1 MSAVDTRAEP
11 SPSPSPPVRRPLLP
25 ALLALFGIILLL
37 NLISFAFGQAPL
49 ATLRLAIA
57 GTWGTPY
64 GIGQV
69 LFKST
74 PLIFTALAFEI
85 AIRSG
90 LFNIGAE
97 GQVALGSLA
106 GGVVGAHLP
115 ASTPWPLAVTVC
127 IAMAALTGAGVA
139 LIPALMRARLG
150 VHEII
155 STIMLNRIVEV
166 LLPFLLVTVLGATA
180 LRTVDVVPGAA
191 LLKLDRIFPALRGS
205 AASVAFPLAVALA
218 FGADALLRRTRRG
231 REMRWIGINAAACR
245 AEGIDV
251 PRRLVQAMLLSGAIA
266 GGAMAA
272 TVLGYKGY
280 YELGL
285 GAGAGFTG
293 IAVALLG
300 RGHPLGIVLAAVLF
314 GTLQQAGLAINA
326 RIPKEAMDVL
336 AAAVILLVAVAN
348 RAAAPP
354 PARVVAPE
362 PATPEVVS

>member
-1 MSAVDTRAEP
+1 VSAPRSDARAP
-11 SPSPSPPVRRPLLP
+11 DVLRPLLP
-25 ALLALFGIILLL
+25 ALLALFGIVLLL
-37 NLISFAFGQAPL
+37 NLISFAFGEAPL
-49 ATLRLAIA
+49 ATLRHAVA

-69 LFKST
+69 LFKAT

-85 AIRSG
+85 AMRSG

-97 GQVALGSLA
+97 GQVALGSLV

-115 ASTPWPLAVTVC
+115 AGTPWPIAVTVC
-127 IAMAALTGAGVA
+127 VTAAAITGAAVA
-139 LIPALMRARLG
+139 LIPAVMRARLG

-205 AASVAFPLAVALA
+205 AASVAFPFAVALA
-218 FGADALLRRTRRG
+218 FGVDALLRRTRRG

-266 GGAMAA
+266 GAAMMA

-314 GTLQQAGLAINA
+314 GTLQQAGLAVNA
-326 RIPKEAMDVL
+326 RVPKEAMDVL
-336 AAAVILLVAVAN
+336 AAAVIILVAVAN
-348 RAAAPP
+348 RAAAKPP
-354 PARVVAPE
+354 VKVIEPE
-362 PATPEVVS
+362 PAAPVVAS

>member
-1 MSAVDTRAEP
+1 MSAAPVGRGEP
-11 SPSPSPPVRRPLLP
+11 PILRPLLP
-25 ALLALFGIILLL
+25 ALLALFGIVLLL

-49 ATLRLAIA
+49 TTLRLAFA

-64 GIGQV
+64 GVGQV

-85 AIRSG
+85 GMRSG

-106 GGVVGAHLP
+106 GGVVGANLP
-115 ASTPWPLAVTVC
+115 AGTPWPIAVTIC
-127 IAMAALTGAGVA
+127 IAAAALTGAAVA
-139 LIPALMRARLG
+139 LIPAVMRARLG

-166 LLPFLLVTVLGATA
+166 LLPFLLVTVLGAAT

-191 LLKLDRIFPALRGS
+191 LLKLDAVFPALRGS

-218 FGADALLRRTRRG
+218 FAIDAALRRTRRG

-245 AEGIDV
+245 AEGINV
-251 PRRLVQAMLLSGAIA
+251 PRRLVQAMLLSGAVA
-266 GGAMAA
+266 GAAMAA

-300 RGHPLGIVLAAVLF
+300 RGHPLGIVLAALLF
-314 GTLQQAGLAINA
+314 GTLQQAGLAVNA
-326 RIPKEAMDVL
+326 RVPKEAMDVL

-348 RAAAPP
+348 RAAAKAPTTVL
-354 PARVVAPE
+354 PAPPE
-362 PATPEVVS
+362 PTVKEAAL

>member
-1 MSAVDTRAEP
+1 MSAPAAAAREP
-11 SPSPSPPVRRPLLP
+11 AVLRPLLP
-25 ALLALFGIILLL
+25 ALLALFGIVVLL

-49 ATLRLAIA
+49 TTLRLALA

-69 LFKST
+69 LFKAT

-85 AIRSG
+85 AMRSG

-115 ASTPWPLAVTVC
+115 TGTPWPLAVTICV
-127 IAMAALTGAGVA
+127 AAAALTGAGVA

-191 LLKLDRIFPALRGS
+191 LLKLDQIFPALRGS

-218 FGADALLRRTRRG
+218 FGVDALLRRTRRG

-266 GGAMAA
+266 GAAMMA

-314 GTLQQAGLAINA
+314 GTLQQAGLAVNA
-326 RIPKEAMDVL
+326 RVPKEAMDVL

-348 RAAAPP
+348 RAAEKP
-354 PARVVAPE
+354 RVQIVDPE
-362 PATPEVVS
+362 PETETIKPEAVL

>member
-1 MSAVDTRAEP
+1 MSAPRGDAVKAA
-11 SPSPSPPVRRPLLP
+11 LLP
-25 ALLALFGIILLL
+25 ALLALFGIVLLL
-37 NLISFAFGQAPL
+37 NVISFAFGQAPL
-49 ATLRLAIA
+49 TTLRLALA

-64 GIGQV
+64 GVGQV
-69 LFKST
+69 LFKAT
-74 PLIFTALAFEI
+74 PLIFTALAFEV
-85 AIRSG
+85 AMRAG

-115 ASTPWPLAVTVC
+115 HGTPWPIAVTACVL
-127 IAMAALTGAGVA
+127 AAALTGAGVA
-139 LIPALMRARLG
+139 LVPALMRARLG

-166 LLPFLLVTVLGATA
+166 LLPFLLVTVLGAAT
-180 LRTVDVVPGAA
+180 LRTVDVAPGAA
-191 LLKLDRIFPALRGS
+191 LLKLDRVFPALRGS

-218 FGADALLRRTRRG
+218 FAVDALLRRSRRG

-266 GGAMAA
+266 GAAMAA

-300 RGHPLGIVLAAVLF
+300 RGHPLGIVVAAVLF
-314 GTLQQAGLAINA
+314 GTLQQAGLAVNA
-326 RIPKEAMDVL
+326 RVPKEAMDVL

-348 RAAAPP
+348 RAAKKSL
-354 PARVVAPE
+354 VKITEPE
-362 PATPEVVS
+362 PEPEPTPKEAAL